1 MQNWN
6 KSRLQDYL
14 LYDKWQPFFSWQIL
28 AGFDGELTCSTR
40 SERVELDSEYLLD
53 LASKHLL
60 GYASGITSD
69 DEYIDKNQ
77 IQKMLNNIDRLE
89 SFWRSSNWEGMPKS
103 PASFIDWALSK
114 HIRPNWLDWAI
125 ENKLY
130 IPKGSIDTTS
140 APWSDKTKPCY
151 APELDLA
158 LRAWQ
163 AISSSEGKGK
173 PKLRIGKWLDENHPE
188 LSDAAKLRISIVS
201 NWHKKGGATSTS

>member
-14 LYDKWQPFFSWQIL
+14 LYDRWKTFSGLQIL

-40 SERVELDSEYLLD
+40 SERAELDSEYLLD

-60 GYASGITSD
+60 GYARGITSD

-114 HIRPNWLDWAI
+114 RFRPNWLDWAI
-125 ENKLY
+125 NEGLYKEKDKEKTEKPLSKRTENNYLRLIMALANGIKDFNPKIGTYAAAQLIIDETEIDLSKDTIANY
-130 IPKGSIDTTS
+130 ILK
-140 APWSDKTKPCY
+140 AY
-151 APELDLA
+151 EL
-158 LRAWQ
+158 
-163 AISSSEGKGK
+163 E
-173 PKLRIGKWLDENHPE
+173 
-188 LSDAAKLRISIVS
+188 AKERD
-201 NWHKKGGATSTS
+201 